1 MKLITKVQPMLKEQ
15 AIRFLII
22 GILNTIVGYLLYA
35 FFLLCGFNYGLAL
48 GFSTILGVIFN
59 FKTIGALVFKAN
71 DNSLFL
77 KFIVVYV
84 ITFSANLFLI
94 GFLIARGLSA
104 FLAGVVVIIPLAAVS
119 FLLNKYFVFKR

>member
-1 MKLITKVQPMLKEQ
+1 MLKEQ
-15 AIRFLII
+15 AIRFIII
-22 GILNTIVGYLLYA
+22 GVLNTLVGYLLYA
-35 FFLLCGFNYGLAL
+35 LFLLCGFSYGLAL
-48 GFSTILGVIFN
+48 GLSTILGVIFN
-59 FKTIGALVFKAN
+59 FKTIGTLVFKAN

-77 KFIVVYV
+77 KFIAVYV

-104 FLAGVVVIIPLAAVS
+104 FVAGALIIVPLAAVS